1 MSAVVVLSLLGE
13 SLFHKTVHAA
23 VCHLGSMSAAGGC
36 SSRAAGS
43 FRGCCPNSEGGLAA
57 CTGGATAHELRVA
70 GRSCSC
76 IRCVPALTALSN
88 HTIDCADHAISSGNV
103 EWHVCMHACLRV
115 QHALTARQTL
125 LSRLC
130 RPLYKV
136 DPGVP
141 DKAAARN
148 PPTLQWMQ
156 DHVKDHPGLSTLQ
169 SSQQCTAT
177 KGAAADRSGLATLQA
192 AQEHAEDQDRRSQA
206 LQQYLHETVAELE
219 ANRAEQEA
227 MSLKASLQVV
237 GRVPW
242 EACRSSPMSQ
252 FCPLTSKAGTPNW
265 QAAPCC

>member
-1 MSAVVVLSLLGE
+1 MSAVVVLSLLVE

-103 EWHVCMHACLRV
+103 EWHVCMHACLCV

-130 RPLYKV
+130 RPLYKA

-141 DKAAARN
+141 TKQLLKIPPHCSGCRTTSRTTLACPHCSPHSNAPRPKAQLL
-148 PPTLQWMQ
+148 T
-156 DHVKDHPGLSTLQ
+156 
-169 SSQQCTAT
+169 
-177 KGAAADRSGLATLQA
+177 GAALPHCRL
-192 AQEHAEDQDRRSQA
+192 RRSMRRTRTGA
-206 LQQYLHETVAELE
+206 PRLCSSTSMRLWLSW
-219 ANRAEQEA
+219 RPAEQ
-227 MSLKASLQVV
+227 SRK
-237 GRVPW
+237 
-242 EACRSSPMSQ
+242 
-252 FCPLTSKAGTPNW
+252 
-265 QAAPCC
+265 PCH